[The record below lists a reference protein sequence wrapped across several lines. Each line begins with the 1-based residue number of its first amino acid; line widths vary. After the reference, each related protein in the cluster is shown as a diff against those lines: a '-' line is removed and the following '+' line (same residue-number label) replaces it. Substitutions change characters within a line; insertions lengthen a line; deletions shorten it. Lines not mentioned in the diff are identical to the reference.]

1 MITTIRHDRYFEN
14 GRKFY
19 SGGIPVT
26 ELRGSWF
33 QMGRQYGALMRDEL
47 VRVLRFA
54 EKNPAGFGKIGQL
67 GRRGVAGLKRFDDL
81 YLGIAETSG
90 LSLEQLRIVNSVE
103 VIYLDRMTGDLKKVF
118 DGGRC
123 SSLAVWGGNTP
134 DGSVLFSRNYDW
146 LADFEEL
153 LDTLVLTVFHPA
165 DGANAVAMFN
175 WAGCLYLTTGM
186 NENGLFLELNSGA
199 FADAGI
205 VNGRIHNVWLLW
217 EFLLG
222 SNDFAALREQFSTC
236 RSTAAYLIGAA
247 DPVQAEVFE
256 WHPMRECVT
265 APHEAGLLAAANH
278 FTSPDWIN
286 TPLAESCGAAS
297 SLNRRA
303 NLLRCAH
310 EYLDGNRKIGLPEL
324 CAIMEKTVAAGG
336 AKVNGTLFQ
345 IIAAPREQTWYV
357 KLKNQ
362 PDWSEIRLTNL
373 LKGTGELA

>member
-1 MITTIRHDRYFEN
+1 MITAIRHDRYFEN
-14 GRKFY
+14 GRKFCC
-19 SGGIPVT
+19 GGIPVA

-33 QMGRQYGALMRDEL
+33 QMGRQYGALMREEL

-54 EKNPAGFGKIGQL
+54 EKNPAGFGRIGQL
-67 GRRGVAGLKRFDDL
+67 GNRGIAGLKRYDEF
-81 YLGIAETSG
+81 YRGMAETSG
-90 LSLEQLRIVNSVE
+90 LTLEQLRTVNSVE
-103 VIYLDRMTGDLKKVF
+103 IIYLDRLNGDLKNVF

-123 SSLAVWGGNTP
+123 SSLAVWGENTP

-153 LDTLVLTVFHPA
+153 LDTLVLAVFHPA

-205 VNGRIHNVWLLW
+205 VPGRIHNVWLLW
-217 EFLLG
+217 EFLLE
-222 SNDFAALREQFSTC
+222 SNDFAALREQFATC

-256 WHPMRECVT
+256 WHPVRECVT

-278 FTSPDWIN
+278 FTSPDWVN

-303 NLLRCAH
+303 YLLRCAH
-310 EYLDGNRKIGLPEL
+310 EYLDENHQIGLPEL
-324 CAIMEKTVAAGG
+324 CAIMEKTVAEGG